1 MSQLHKKLSYYTIFT
16 DEIGENNSSRIIFS
30 TRSARAVVVSKRVY
44 NALLQNQ
51 WQKLSKTLIAN
62 LIKEGILVDEEE
74 NELSKIIDENKK
86 FINDDTVLY
95 QVIQPSAMCQLGCD
109 YCGQDHKK
117 VNIKDELIEKLILR
131 YRQKLVQRPNFYSG
145 IFIAWFGGEPLMALR
160 EIRILT
166 QKLKELALE
175 FKISYGAKIVTNGL
189 SLKPT
194 IFRELALDLDIRS
207 MEITLDGTAE
217 YHDVRRITKEGYDTF
232 DIIFKNLTEIFGM
245 PDYSS
250 LGCSISIRCNVDKR
264 NYLGV
269 TPLIKKMADNDF
281 NKFITNF
288 YVASVYSWGNDA
300 HLKSFSK
307 EEFSEMEIDW
317 MVDQYQHGFMPNLL
331 PSRVKT
337 VCLAVNPS
345 NEMVDAY
352 GNLFNCTEVSYVD
365 VYKDT
370 SYVLGNVKFDRPDE
384 EYKDRPLVNWNDE
397 ILDNKFQCNSCKMLP
412 VCGGGCPKSWHED
425 MRACPTN
432 KFNIKEKL
440 LLSYVLTKS
449 NIKEVTA

>member
-1 MSQLHKKLSYYTIFT
+1 
-16 DEIGENNSSRIIFS
+16 
-30 TRSARAVVVSKRVY
+30 
-44 NALLQNQ
+44 
-51 WQKLSKTLIAN
+51 
-62 LIKEGILVDEEE
+62 
-74 NELSKIIDENKK
+74 
-86 FINDDTVLY
+86 
-95 QVIQPSAMCQLGCD
+95 
-109 YCGQDHKK
+109 
-117 VNIKDELIEKLILR
+117 
-131 YRQKLVQRPNFYSG
+131 
-145 IFIAWFGGEPLMALR
+145 
-160 EIRILT
+160 
-166 QKLKELALE
+166 
-175 FKISYGAKIVTNGL
+175 
-189 SLKPT
+189 
-194 IFRELALDLDIRS
+194 
-207 MEITLDGTAE
+207 
-217 YHDVRRITKEGYDTF
+217 
-232 DIIFKNLTEIFGM
+232 
-245 PDYSS
+245 
-250 LGCSISIRCNVDKR
+250 
-264 NYLGV
+264 
-269 TPLIKKMADNDF
+269 
-281 NKFITNF
+281 
-288 YVASVYSWGNDA
+288 
-300 HLKSFSK
+300 
-307 EEFSEMEIDW
+307 
-317 MVDQYQHGFMPNLL
+317 HGFMPNLL